1 MMMNDAFQELQNFLT
16 RWSQTITLVGIALL
30 YLAAFAAVIHI
41 LLVKRDSRAALG
53 WIVVCLGFPGV
64 GTIFYLLFG
73 INRIKMRAE
82 NLHAEEL
89 WDSDLQQQTASLE
102 KIFSEKQHLDQ
113 ETLRHLMNISENI
126 IAKSDTKRPLQTNC
140 HIDVLYNGEETYPNM
155 LNAIENAKQNIFLL
169 TYIFETN
176 TTGKKFVAALSRA
189 KDRGIDVK
197 VLLDGVGC
205 LYSFPSAARLLKR
218 KGIRVEKFLPPSF
231 SEGGLHLNLRNHRKI
246 LTIDGNLAFTGGMNL
261 GDRHL
266 QSTKRPVS
274 DVHFEVK
281 GPIVGQIQDIFLS
294 DWFFVTKER
303 PEKPVSFD
311 PSPKGETIC
320 RAITSGP
327 NEDLEKLRLIY
338 TGAFSCAKKKIRIMT
353 PYFLPDT
360 AMISAL
366 NNAVLRGADV
376 EIFLPQKNNLPFIK
390 WASQAIFWELL
401 NYDVKIYY
409 QQGPFVHS
417 KLFLIDDFY
426 AMVGSANLD
435 PRSLRLNFEL
445 NLEIYDRSF
454 TEELNRHF
462 ERVKKNS
469 RQVTLKDLD
478 DRHILIKLRDGAA
491 KIFSP
496 YL

>member
-1 MMMNDAFQELQNFLT
+1 MHDTLHQLQNFLT
-16 RWSQTITLVGIALL
+16 QWSQTITLIGITLL
-30 YLAAFAAVIHI
+30 YLAAFATVIHI

-53 WIVVCLGFPGV
+53 WIVACLGFPGI

-82 NLHAEEL
+82 NLHAENT
-89 WDSDLQQQTASLE
+89 WDSDLQQQTASLD

-126 IAKSDTKRPLQTNC
+126 IAKSDAKRPLQTDCN
-140 HIDVLYNGEETYPNM
+140 VEPLYNGEEAYPRM

-176 TTGKKFVAALSRA
+176 ITGKEFIHALSKAR
-189 KDRGIDVK
+189 DRGVDVK

-205 LYSFPSAARLLKR
+205 LYSFPSAVRLLKK
-218 KGIRVEKFLPPSF
+218 KGVRVEKFLPPSF
-231 SEGGLHLNLRNHRKI
+231 SKGGLHLNLRNHRKI
-246 LTIDGNLAFTGGMNL
+246 LTIDGVVAFTGGMNL

-266 QSTKRPVS
+266 QNTKRPVG
-274 DVHFEVK
+274 DVHFAVK

-303 PEKPVSFD
+303 PEKTIPFD
-311 PSPKGETIC
+311 PSPKGEMIC

-338 TGAFSCAKKKIRIMT
+338 TGALSCAKKKIRIMT

-366 NNAVLRGADV
+366 NNTVLRGADV
-376 EIFLPQKNNLPFIK
+376 EIFLPQKNNLPYVK
-390 WASQAIFWELL
+390 WASQAILWELL

-417 KLFLIDDFY
+417 KLLLIDDFY

-445 NLEIYDRSF
+445 NLEVYDRSF
-454 TEELNRHF
+454 TEKLNQHF
-462 ERVKKNS
+462 EEVKKNS
-469 RQVTLKDLD
+469 KRVTLEDIDK
-478 DRHILIKLRDGAA
+478 RHVLAKLRDGAA